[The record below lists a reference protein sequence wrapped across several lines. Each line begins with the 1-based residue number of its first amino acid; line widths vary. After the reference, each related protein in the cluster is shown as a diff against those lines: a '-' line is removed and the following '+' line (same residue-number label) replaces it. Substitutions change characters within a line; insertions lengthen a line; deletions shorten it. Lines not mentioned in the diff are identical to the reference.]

1 MKKRMIIPLLCLYL
15 MLGIII
21 MVLLKNDYYV
31 KECDYSFTTGVD
43 NEEILNLTEE
53 RVFVFKNPLLHVE
66 NLILKFSGC
75 ENLTDG
81 RMYVRIFDEKQEY
94 YSYEVPV
101 YAFSSD
107 EFYLYTQQIE
117 GLEEDRNYKLSV
129 KVTEAAAEKIKL
141 HCTKDSLW
149 ESLLENNKTTK
160 SSPIWGATGTET
172 YSDFKVGQWI
182 VIAVCITLL
191 YACVVYLWHTRKF
204 VGPVLCLILLAITV
218 GAAALYGDRMIVESS
233 EEFWSGDQPK
243 EFFHMPLQG
252 GVKQS
257 FVAEHAAL
265 QEMILF
271 LDNYSLEEDGK
282 VRIALTDDKGE
293 EYYAW
298 EAPIKA
304 LGGEVFCLMGKPEKE
319 LKKGD
324 TYYICGSIT
333 EGSSGITIQAIDN
346 TNVRSSVGDLLVSG
360 EERSKVLYLHQDY
373 IRRDNS
379 LFLWGIILGITLI
392 WLLLLE
398 KAKKQKVANVW
409 YILSEVLLIVA
420 GYFMMEMLSGNL
432 RFVEMAN
439 SFKSCLL
446 IAAVYYMLK
455 AFMVRKAY
463 YVVGILTLLLG
474 VANFYVLKF
483 RGTELV
489 YTDIKSFF
497 TAMSVVSNYKF
508 EFPPAIFTALLI
520 TVCLFI
526 MRLSLRKKFPKTY
539 ELKREVV
546 YRGSYFLAGLLIIL
560 VMSNTLNRKEFDFFN
575 LDNSFRKFGWYY
587 TNLYLVKF
595 SDVDKPKGY
604 SEDEVE
610 RIIQEVAGKDWE
622 IEEIT
627 AQNIIVIMNESLAD
641 LAAFGDLETNQ
652 DYMPYIRS
660 LDENVVMGDL
670 YVPTYG
676 GGTSLTEYEFL
687 TGNLQHFLPNSTVP
701 YSSLREETE
710 EGICSTLKAQG
721 YYTVAMHPY
730 DPTNWDRHKVY
741 PAMKFDEF
749 VALEDYEEAEQIRNF
764 VSDKACYDKIIEYY
778 ENAEREGGFFCFNVT
793 MQNHG
798 GYDSSNGTMDE
809 EITIE
814 NFESK
819 QGETYLSLVYE
830 SDKAFEYL
838 LEYFEQ
844 VEEPT
849 MILMFGDH
857 LPALPNEFYEELYG
871 KSIDELDLTEKAN
884 RFVTPYILWTNYD
897 SDFQE
902 LPEMSV
908 NYLGSYLL
916 KCAGVNVPLY
926 NQFLLDLQEEMP
938 VLGVYGV
945 KDEEGNWIKY
955 SALGEEVLQDYKILQ
970 YMRLE
975 DRDSL
980 LYSIFQSH

>member
-21 MVLLKNDYYV
+21 MILLKNDYYV
-31 KECDYSFTTGVD
+31 KERDYSLTTSVD
-43 NEEILNLTEE
+43 NEVILNLTEE
-53 RVFVFKNPLLHVE
+53 RVFVFKNPLLHME

-75 ENLTDG
+75 ENLADG
-81 RMYVRIFDEKQEY
+81 WMYVRIFDEKQEY
-94 YSYEVPV
+94 YRYEVPV

-117 GLEEDRNYKLSV
+117 GLEEGRNYKLSV

-141 HCTKDSLW
+141 HCVKDSLW
-149 ESLLENNKTTK
+149 ETLLENDTTMK

-182 VIAVCITLL
+182 VIAVCMTLL
-191 YACVVYLWHTRKF
+191 YVCAVYLWCARKHT
-204 VGPVLCLILLAITV
+204 GPVLCLILLAITV
-218 GAAALYGDRMIVESS
+218 GAATLYGDRIIVESS
-233 EEFWSGDQPK
+233 EEFWSGVQPK

-265 QEMILF
+265 QEIILF
-271 LDNYSLEEDGK
+271 LDNYSPDEDGK
-282 VRIALTDDKGE
+282 VRIALTDDNGE
-293 EYYAW
+293 EYYTW
-298 EAPIKA
+298 EAPVKA
-304 LGGEVFCLMGKPEKE
+304 LGGEVFCLMGRLEKE

-324 TYYICGSIT
+324 TYYICGSIP

-346 TNVRSSVGDLLVSG
+346 ENARNSVDELLVSG
-360 EERSKVLYLHQDY
+360 EVSSKVLYLHQDY
-373 IRRDNS
+373 IRRDN
-379 LFLWGIILGITLI
+379 
-392 WLLLLE
+392 LLLLWIIVLGIALAWSLVLT
-398 KAKKQKVANVW
+398 KAPKQIWGNGW
-409 YILSEVLLIVA
+409 YILSEVFLILTA
-420 GYFMMEMLSGNL
+420 YLNMELLSGNL

-439 SFKSCLL
+439 GFKNCLL

-455 AFMVRKAY
+455 AFLVRKAY
-463 YVVGILTLLLG
+463 YVVGILALLMG
-474 VANFYVLKF
+474 VANFYVLEF
-483 RGTELV
+483 RGTELL

-497 TAMSVVSNYKF
+497 TAMSVLSNYKF
-508 EFPPAIFTALLI
+508 RFPPAIFTALLI
-520 TVCLFI
+520 TACLFI
-526 MRLSLRKKFPKTY
+526 MRILLTKKYSKIY
-539 ELKREVV
+539 EVKKEVV
-546 YRGSYFLAGLLIIL
+546 YRVSYLLAGMLIIF

-610 RIIQEVAGKDWE
+610 RIIQEVAGKDRE
-622 IEEIT
+622 REEIT

-641 LAAFGDLETNQ
+641 LAALGELETNQ

-687 TGNLQHFLPNSTVP
+687 TGNLQHFLPQSTVP
-701 YSSLREETE
+701 YSSLRGETE

-730 DPTNWDRHKVY
+730 DPTNWERHKVY

-749 VALEDYEEAEQIRNF
+749 VALEEYEDAELIRNF

-778 ENAEREGGFFCFNVT
+778 ESVERDGGFFCFNVT

-798 GYDSSNGTMDE
+798 GYDSSNGTLDE
-809 EITIE
+809 KITIQ
-814 NFESK
+814 NFESQ
-819 QGETYLSLVYE
+819 QGETYLSLIYE
-830 SDKAFEYL
+830 SDKAFAYL

-857 LPALPNEFYEELYG
+857 LPALPNEFYEDLYG
-871 KSIDELDLTEKAN
+871 KPVKELELGEKSD

-916 KCAGVNVPLY
+916 KCAGVKVPLY

-945 KDEEGNWIKY
+945 KDEKGNWIKY
-955 SALGEEVLQDYKILQ
+955 SALDEDALLDYKMLQ

-975 DRDSL
+975 DRESL